1 MAPPKKLLLCPSCE
15 RWLSSAMFPRR
26 NGARNC
32 FECAE
37 AGKNHA
43 ALVPPR
49 RCHDCG
55 KKTRNYRCAA
65 CLAKW
70 RARHGVPDSAFQSS
84 DAEAEIGL
92 YSASG
97 VGWLGELEV
106 LR

>member
-15 RWLSSAMFPRR
+15 RWLSAAMFPRR

-37 AGKNHA
+37 AGKNYA

-49 RCHDCG
+49 QCHGCG
-55 KKTRNYRCAA
+55 RKTRNYRCAA

-70 RARHGVPDSAFQSS
+70 REKHGVPDSAFQSS

-92 YSASG
+92 YSAGG